1 MEEAVDSNSDG
12 DNDSKGDETKDDDKF
27 ESEIDTKGKLYS
39 DRIQQMVHYINILDE
54 Q

>member
-12 DNDSKGDETKDDDKF
+12 DNDSKGDETKDDDEV
-27 ESEIDTKGKLYS
+27 ESEIDTKGKLYY

-54 Q
+54 R